1 MVHYGQMLFH
11 FSLSMWMENKT
22 SNIGRCK
29 AELKL
34 NHTLAVSGEQS
45 RPMLS
50 SNKDVALAH
59 LVFGSWPRS
68 EFQKSFEEDDIFS
81 EKISTSPGV
90 VACLS
95 EVSHSRYFKN
105 EINLCLKIYRS
116 TAKPRC
122 CWQMLQRAPMM
133 FLSVFSW
140 PAYQILACLEALVTS
155 LRPIAGAA
163 DAQAG

>member
-1 MVHYGQMLFH
+1 MKKMVHYGQMLFH

-34 NHTLAVSGEQS
+34 NNTLAVSGEQS

-95 EVSHSRYFKN
+95 EVKVIFSLSIIKM
-105 EINLCLKIYRS
+105 NLICVYKFTGQRQS
-116 TAKPRC
+116 QGTAGRC
-122 CWQMLQRAPMM
+122 YSGLQ
-133 FLSVFSW
+133 
-140 PAYQILACLEALVTS
+140 
-155 LRPIAGAA
+155 
-163 DAQAG
+163 